1 MRCSRFR
8 KIIVWTTRGERSSR
22 LEQQLDEHQ
31 QQCSACREYGRRMEV
46 VEVLLREMPA
56 EKAPAAFSE
65 RVRQRVRQ
73 LEVPQPLPWYRKL
86 FHRELRSPVP
96 IIQPAMGLAA
106 VAAILVVISVG
117 GLFLRS
123 SGRAGA
129 PMPSATTTVATSAEG
144 GTMLAE
150 AAGQPADSLW
160 EEVSLRHRQ
169 YVRNHPLG
177 DDPGLQLISYTE

>member
-1 MRCSRFR
+1 MRCSKFR

-31 QQCSACREYGRRMEV
+31 QQCGACREYVRRMEV
-46 VEVLLREMPA
+46 VEVLLREIPA
-56 EKAPAAFSE
+56 EKAPATFGE
-65 RVRQRVRQ
+65 RVRQRLRQ

-86 FHRELRSPVP
+86 FPRELRPPVP

-106 VAAILVVISVG
+106 VAAILVAISVG

-123 SGRAGA
+123 SGQAGA
-129 PMPSATTTVATSAEG
+129 PMPSVTTMVATSAEG

-150 AAGQPADSLW
+150 TTGQSADSLW
-160 EEVSLRHRQ
+160 EEFSLRHRQ
-169 YVRNHPLG
+169 YVRNRPLG